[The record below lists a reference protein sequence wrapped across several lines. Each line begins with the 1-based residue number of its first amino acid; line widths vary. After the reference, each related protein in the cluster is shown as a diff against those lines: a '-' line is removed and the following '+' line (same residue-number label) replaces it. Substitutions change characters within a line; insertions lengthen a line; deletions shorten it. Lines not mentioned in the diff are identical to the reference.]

1 MSLNSF
7 NSDFLKPLIH
17 KLGSE
22 NKQLIL
28 LGDFNVNL
36 LNIPDDPESSIFLDT
51 LGSSLILP
59 QILLPTRIT
68 EGSQTLIDNIFSTVS
83 DSQNISGNICFSISD
98 HLPQFCIFNS
108 RKCSS
113 AGGVVNKQNWS
124 KFDQDAFTSDF
135 HEINWDSE
143 FDKCDLDP
151 NLCFNSF
158 DSKMKALLDR
168 HLPTIRLTKRQRKT
182 QLKPWI
188 TPGIIRSIARRN
200 FFHRKFIQAKC
211 PETKSQFLTQF
222 KAYRNLIVTL
232 CRQSKSNYFTA
243 YFNQHSTNMHKIWL
257 GVKNLISLKS
267 TKSQNP
273 ISISIGNSVSSDPE
287 IVANGFNDF
296 FSSIANSVRSTIPNT
311 NYHFSNFLKSRNPNS
326 IFLSPVT
333 PEEVSM
339 IIGSFSQSKS
349 SGPHSIPVRVLK
361 LLKLDISTPI
371 ASLINRSFEVGTFPS
386 ILKTSKVIPVYK
398 NKGSPLNPS
407 NYRPIS
413 LLSNIEKI
421 FEKVMYSRLMGFLDD
436 QNLIYV
442 RQFGFRKHH
451 STTHALINIVEEMS

>member
-1 MSLNSF
+1 
-7 NSDFLKPLIH
+7 
-17 KLGSE
+17 
-22 NKQLIL
+22 
-28 LGDFNVNL
+28 
-36 LNIPDDPESSIFLDT
+36 
-51 LGSSLILP
+51 
-59 QILLPTRIT
+59 
-68 EGSQTLIDNIFSTVS
+68 
-83 DSQNISGNICFSISD
+83 
-98 HLPQFCIFNS
+98 
-108 RKCSS
+108 
-113 AGGVVNKQNWS
+113 
-124 KFDQDAFTSDF
+124 
-135 HEINWDSE
+135 
-143 FDKCDLDP
+143 
-151 NLCFNSF
+151 
-158 DSKMKALLDR
+158 
-168 HLPTIRLTKRQRKT
+168 
-182 QLKPWI
+182 
-188 TPGIIRSIARRN
+188 
-200 FFHRKFIQAKC
+200 
-211 PETKSQFLTQF
+211 
-222 KAYRNLIVTL
+222 
-232 CRQSKSNYFTA
+232 
-243 YFNQHSTNMHKIWL
+243 MHKIWL

-333 PEEVSM
+333 PEEVSK

-398 NKGSPLNPS
+398 NKGSPLDPS

-442 RQFGFRKHH
+442 R
-451 STTHALINIVEEMS
+451 